1 VPDWLIE
8 LREAR
13 GYLSGCIARLDNVLK
28 RTPDAGVQAIRDA
41 LVAQRVVLGKVIE
54 P

>member
-1 VPDWLIE
+1 MPDWYVE

-13 GYLSGCIARLDNVLK
+13 DYLSTAISRIDGVLK
-28 RTPDAGVQAIRDA
+28 RTPNAGLTAIRDA
-41 LVAQRVVLGKVIE
+41 LVAQRVLLGKIIE

>member
-1 VPDWLIE
+1 MTDWHVE

-13 GYLSGCIARLDNVLK
+13 DYLSTAISRIDGVLK
-28 RTPDAGVQAIRDA
+28 RTPDADLTAIRDA
-41 LVAQRVVLGKVIE
+41 LVAQRVLLGKVIE